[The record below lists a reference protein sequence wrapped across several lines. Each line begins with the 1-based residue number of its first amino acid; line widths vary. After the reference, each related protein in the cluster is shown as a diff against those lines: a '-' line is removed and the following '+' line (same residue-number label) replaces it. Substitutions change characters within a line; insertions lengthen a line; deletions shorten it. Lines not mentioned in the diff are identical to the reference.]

1 MLFASEYQ
9 TQSCYRLEENLQKIC
24 TCIDLLSE
32 TEIWFSPNPQ
42 LNSVG
47 NLVQHLCGN
56 ITQYILTTL
65 GGAADNR
72 NRDAEFQISGI
83 LTKEALK
90 TKLQNVIKNSTHTIR
105 QTTVEALLASKKV
118 QVYELTGIGI
128 ILHVTEHL
136 SYHTG
141 QIALLT
147 KLITQK
153 DLGFYT
159 GLNLNAKHA

>member
-1 MLFASEYQ
+1 MQFASEYQ
-9 TQSCYRLEENLQKIC
+9 EQCCYRIDENLQKINQ
-24 TCIDLLSE
+24 CIDLLSE
-32 TEIWFSPNPQ
+32 TEIWFSPNTK

-47 NLVQHLCGN
+47 NLIQHLCGN

-72 NRDAEFQISGI
+72 IRDAEFEISGS
-83 LTKEALK
+83 LTKAALISN
-90 TKLQNVIKNSTHTIR
+90 LQNVIKNSTRIIR
-105 QTTVEALLASKKV
+105 QTTAEELFESKKV

-153 DLGFYT
+153 DLGFYA
-159 GLNLNAKHA
+159 GLDLNKK